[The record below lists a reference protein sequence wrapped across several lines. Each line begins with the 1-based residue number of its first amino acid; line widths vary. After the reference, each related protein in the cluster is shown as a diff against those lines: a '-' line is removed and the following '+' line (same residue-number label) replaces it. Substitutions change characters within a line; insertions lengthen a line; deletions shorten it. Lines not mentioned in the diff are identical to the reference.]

1 MSADVDLDTVG
12 SCILFYCCDGLLV
25 IYVPITVSGLY
36 MNSTLRPTSRL
47 TDGVNVHAHGDLSGD
62 PRVVTPRELSPEEAA
77 SSRHVFESTFSKP
90 ATRRL
95 CSTGIRSSAI

>member
-25 IYVPITVSGLY
+25 IYVLLPFPGS

-47 TDGVNVHAHGDLSGD
+47 VDGVKIHAHGDLTGD
-62 PRVVTPRELSPEEAA
+62 PRVVTPGELSPEEAA
-77 SSRHVFESTFSKP
+77 SSQQMVYIARN
-90 ATRRL
+90 
-95 CSTGIRSSAI
+95 